1 MTMCSASTRA
11 SAARCSTPAV
21 GQVSIAAQAPLHLL
35 TLRCPGISLFPLVP
49 HFKRAIGVDPSEGM
63 ISEAGGAWEAYCGSA
78 LQGKRPDTL
87 VEFKQGSAEKLTCID
102 DASVDL
108 VTAAQ
113 VRAQQP

>member
-1 MTMCSASTRA
+1 
-11 SAARCSTPAV
+11 
-21 GQVSIAAQAPLHLL
+21 LL

-63 ISEAGGAWEAYCGSA
+63 ISEAGGVFKPG
-78 LQGKRPDTL
+78 RP
-87 VEFKQGSAEKLTCID
+87 AKLTCID

>member
-1 MTMCSASTRA
+1 
-11 SAARCSTPAV
+11 
-21 GQVSIAAQAPLHLL
+21 LL